1 MKLPDSDPQS
11 SLRSRLGS
19 LCKAEHHPGPLPY
32 LPITG
37 EQYHQHHRH
46 YHLGHHHPGPLPYL
60 PITGL
65 YLGYK
70 LFIVIIIVIIKTEHR
85 ITLALFL
92 TYQLQARI
100 HLPENH
106 KSPL

>member
-1 MKLPDSDPQS
+1 MLENPEDDGLRGGEDQGEDP
-11 SLRSRLGS
+11 G
-19 LCKAEHHPGPLPY
+19 
-32 LPITG
+32 
-37 EQYHQHHRH
+37 YH
-46 YHLGHHHPGPLPYL
+46 HHHPGPLPYL

-92 TYQLQARI
+92 TYQVQARI

-106 KSPL
+106 RSPL